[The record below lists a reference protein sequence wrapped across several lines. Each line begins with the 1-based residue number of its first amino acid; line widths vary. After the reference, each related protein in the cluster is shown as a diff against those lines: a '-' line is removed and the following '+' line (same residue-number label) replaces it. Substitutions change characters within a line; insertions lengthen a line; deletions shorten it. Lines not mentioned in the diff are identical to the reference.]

1 MSLIKRLSIS
11 KLRPGM
17 IIAEDVLTH
26 NNQLIFPKG
35 LMLTDKSITRMEF
48 FSIMYVRV
56 EDEVITPVEESELP
70 SYSERLKETP
80 EFVEFKKV
88 FDEDITT
95 FRTALNDIVEKGT
108 PLNPETL
115 LSDTIGLIES
125 SEGHVSVFDM
135 LHNMRDYDDDTYA
148 HAVNVAL
155 ICNVF
160 ARWLRF
166 SQEEIDLAT
175 MAGLLHDVGKM
186 KIPDEIMKKPDKL
199 TSQEYRI
206 VKKHCQEGFK
216 ILADQDLDKRIKNAA
231 LMHHERNDGSGYP
244 YGLTADRID
253 MYAKMVAIADVYDAM
268 TSARIYRG
276 PLCPFVVISIF
287 ENEGLQ
293 KYDTRFIMTF
303 LENIVNTYVLHR
315 VRLSNG
321 VEGEVVYI
329 NRSHLSKPTI
339 KCGKQY
345 IDLAKNPDLF
355 IEALV

>member
-1 MSLIKRLSIS
+1 MV
-11 KLRPGM
+11 
-17 IIAEDVLTH
+17 IAEDVLTH

-35 LMLTDKSITRMEF
+35 LILTDKSITRMEF

-56 EDEVITPVEESELP
+56 EEELAVSDEESEVP
-70 SYSERLKETP
+70 SYAERLKETP
-80 EFVEFKKV
+80 EFVEFKNV
-88 FDEDITT
+88 FENDIATLKT
-95 FRTALNDIVEKGT
+95 SLNDIIDKGA
-108 PLNPETL
+108 PLDTKAL
-115 LSDTIGLIES
+115 LNDTIGLITAS
-125 SEGHVSVFDM
+125 DSHVNVFDM
-135 LHNMRDYDDDTYA
+135 LHNMREYDDDTYA

-160 ARWLRF
+160 ARWLRLTP
-166 SQEEIDLAT
+166 EEIDIAT
-175 MAGLLHDVGKM
+175 MSGLLHDIGKM

-216 ILADQDLDKRIKNAA
+216 ILAHYDLHKGIKNAA

-244 YGLTADRID
+244 YGLLADKID
-253 MYAKMVAIADVYDAM
+253 FYAKMVAIADVYDAM

-276 PLCPFVVISIF
+276 PLCPFVVISVF

-303 LENIVNTYVLHR
+303 LENIVNTYLLHR

-321 VEGEVVYI
+321 AEGEVVYI
-329 NRSHLSKPTI
+329 NRAHLSKPTV

-345 IDLAKNPDLF
+345 LDLAKHPEIY
-355 IEALV
+355 IEALI